1 MSKDIVLFITALLS
15 ALTAG
20 LLYAYACSVNPGL
33 HRLSDSNYLSAMQS
47 INRAI
52 LNPVFFIGFLG
63 PVFLLPLTMWLYYNT
78 GNPAT
83 FQYLLLATGLYLV
96 GVFGV
101 TMLFNV
107 PLNNALEVFDIT
119 KASPQEMAAQRAAFE
134 GPWGNWH
141 LVRTIA
147 AVIALVFILLA
158 FSSKNKS
165 LANSLL

>member
-1 MSKDIVLFITALLS
+1 MSKNTILLITTLLTALS
-15 ALTAG
+15 SG

-33 HRLSDSNYLSAMQS
+33 HLLSDSNYLSAMQS

-63 PVFLLPLTMWLYYNT
+63 PVFLLPLTTWLYYDT
-78 GNPAT
+78 GNSVT
-83 FQYLLLATGLYLV
+83 FRYLLLATGLYV
-96 GVFGV
+96 FGVFGV

-107 PLNNALEVFDIT
+107 PLNNALDIFDIT
-119 KASPQEMAAQRAAFE
+119 KASSQEMAAQRAAFE

-147 AVIALVFILLA
+147 AVISTAFVLVAIL
-158 FSSKNKS
+158 SGKNGD
-165 LANSLL
+165 

>member
-1 MSKDIVLFITALLS
+1 MSKNTILLITTLLTALS
-15 ALTAG
+15 SG
-20 LLYAYACSVNPGL
+20 LFYAYACSVNPGL

-52 LNPVFFIGFLG
+52 LNPAFFIVFLG
-63 PVFLLPLTMWLYYNT
+63 PVLLLPLTSWLYYNT

-83 FQYLLLATGLYLV
+83 FRYLLLATGLYLV

-107 PLNNALEVFDIT
+107 PLNNALDVFDIS
-119 KASPQEMAAQRAAFE
+119 KASPQEMVAQRAAFE

-147 AVIALVFILLA
+147 AVLA
-158 FSSKNKS
+158 
-165 LANSLL
+165 AISLLISIFSRR